1 MMQINKTWKTNL
13 PLYSISFQ
21 NELSFQMLWSPEA
34 CAASW
39 VASTLPAPSSSLGMY
54 PLLDLSLGSAP
65 LQRTCALSGVFPC
78 ACRIWNLLPVLPTVH
93 LTQTATAR
101 KKSRGSPSAVPSHP
115 FKQSKKKKKPNNNK
129 IETKPSRK
137 KKLVLS
143 SVRQKSR
150 QNWRQSVVPPSKLQI
165 LSWLFD
171 SDVHLLFSYLR

>member
-1 MMQINKTWKTNL
+1 MELWGGLNLEVGLILSAEWAPPKNHKSNSNLSVLLQHRHPVKIHQMQMMMQINKTWKINL

-39 VASTLPAPSSSLGMY
+39 VASTLPAPSGSLGMY

-115 FKQSKKKKKPNNNK
+115 FKQSKK
-129 IETKPSRK
+129 
-137 KKLVLS
+137 
-143 SVRQKSR
+143 
-150 QNWRQSVVPPSKLQI
+150 
-165 LSWLFD
+165 
-171 SDVHLLFSYLR
+171 